1 TAGVPFTSSQT
12 GVSSTA
18 SSVVA
23 SGGMWGRCGKQRGGP
38 RPTALLREAA
48 ACGRLREAVAKGD
61 LREAATEPDGSA
73 PAGSACRAAGP
84 AAGRPHPTAFLSAP
98 PPPLHHFPFPRFPI
112 PDRRFPRAGW
122 PGGERASQSRSARR
136 FPQGAPEGSRP
147 LPPVALRATLPAG
160 RLRRPLPGGAPRRAS
175 AEFRAQRLI
184 LPHHHPLHHHVLSQC
199 LHQPL
204 EDESRQVFSRRHE
217 LSLGELRNVKIDV
230 PMVE

>member
-136 FPQGAPEGSRP
+136 FPQVAEGDRFPAARHGAPR
-147 LPPVALRATLPAG
+147 RA
-160 RLRRPLPGGAPRRAS
+160 APRRAS

-199 LHQPL
+199 L
-204 EDESRQVFSRRHE
+204 
-217 LSLGELRNVKIDV
+217 
-230 PMVE
+230 